1 MIFML
6 SKFVYFFQR
15 SGFLGMTESRDMV
28 ELREEG
34 KAEGE
39 VEAEAEAEAE
49 GDMDQEDAV
58 ENNNHEQTE
67 KVKYFPV
74 FIHSGSRYNNVCLEK
89 G

>member
-1 MIFML
+1 MFTMIFML
-6 SKFVYFFQR
+6 FKFVYFFQR

-39 VEAEAEAEAE
+39 AEAEAEAE

-67 KVKYFPV
+67 KVKYF
-74 FIHSGSRYNNVCLEK
+74 HSGSRYNNVISK
-89 G
+89 RVS